1 MDYIMGFAEYVG
13 SILYLIKDFID
24 AVGDFFFY
32 ATQYLGYL
40 IISLY
45 IDFKISMIE
54 LSYGI
59 ATELFAEYEVYA
71 FISSAFNALPSDLR
85 YACYQFGVVD
95 AIRIVVDAYGTAFVL
110 RFIS

>member
-1 MDYIMGFAEYVG
+1 MDYLIGFAEYVG
-13 SILYLIKDFID
+13 SVFYLIKDFISSI
-24 AVGDFFFY
+24 GDFFFY

-45 IDFKISMIE
+45 IDFKISMVQ

-59 ATELFAEYEVYA
+59 AKELFSEYEVYA
-71 FISSAFNALPSDLR
+71 FITSAFNSLPSDLR

-95 AIRIVVDAYGTAFVL
+95 AIRIIVDAYGTAFIL
-110 RFIS
+110 RMIS